1 MVTPKEIQEQREI
14 IASLSLLA
22 PSVLDFGVSF
32 MAEDAAWWQEG
43 VCLLNHLKVSVPC
56 SSAVTMFP
64 VVLSCMIASQMENE
78 EWL

>member
-1 MVTPKEIQEQREI
+1 M
-14 IASLSLLA
+14 
-22 PSVLDFGVSF
+22 SF

-56 SSAVTMFP
+56 SSAATMFP
-64 VVLSCMIASQMENE
+64 VVLSCMIASQMEDE